1 MAWSARLIKPVVP
14 PDGAP
19 IVTLSDAR
27 AYLLA
32 LPKSRHHEPVV
43 ATAIEAVLMVAE
55 GRGPML
61 LAQSAMAHVVHGPPQ
76 PLNRGKPDR
85 PWLRRSRHQQADHG

>member
-1 MAWSARLIKPVVP
+1 MSWSDRLVQPVVP
-14 PDGAP
+14 PGGQP

-32 LPKSRHHEPVV
+32 LPESRHNEPII

-76 PLNRGKPDR
+76 PLNRGKPA
-85 PWLRRSRHQQADHG
+85 RHLAGRDGC

>member
-1 MAWSARLIKPVVP
+1 MPWSARLIRPVVP
-14 PDGAP
+14 HDGKP

-32 LPKSRHHEPVV
+32 LPKSRHHEPIV

-61 LAQSAMAHVVHGPPQ
+61 LAQSAMAHVVHGSA
-76 PLNRGKPDR
+76 KPTPAGTRSR
-85 PWLRRSRHQQADHG
+85 PLRRARST